1 MMIAFDLPD
10 PNARDIFRGLLLEN
24 GLVSLKSG
32 SRSIRFRPM
41 LDLDAASVEE
51 GLEILDKSLYD
62 SRRDC
67 AQL

>member
-1 MMIAFDLPD
+1 
-10 PNARDIFRGLLLEN
+10 
-24 GLVSLKSG
+24 
-32 SRSIRFRPM
+32 M

-51 GLEILDKSLYD
+51 GLGILEQSLYD